1 MTARLRV
8 EASLRTLKSTK
19 VPGLRIISGYP
30 IGTRRD
36 LGPFLLSNS
45 PRFATL
51 GRGERTMNVSLTP
64 ELEALV
70 RRQVETGQY
79 SGPDQVLREALQ
91 LLEERDRQ
99 RRLRAALAVGD
110 EQYARG
116 EVVPWTPELMD
127 QLKQQVEEMAR
138 QGKQP
143 NPDVCP

>member
-1 MTARLRV
+1 
-8 EASLRTLKSTK
+8 
-19 VPGLRIISGYP
+19 
-30 IGTRRD
+30 
-36 LGPFLLSNS
+36 
-45 PRFATL
+45 
-51 GRGERTMNVSLTP
+51 MNVSLTP

-79 SGPDQVLREALQ
+79 TGPDQVLREALQ

-99 RRLRAALAVGD
+99 RRLKAALAVGD

-127 QLKQQVEEMAR
+127 QLKQQAEEMAR
-138 QGKQP
+138 QGKQS

>member
-1 MTARLRV
+1 
-8 EASLRTLKSTK
+8 
-19 VPGLRIISGYP
+19 
-30 IGTRRD
+30 
-36 LGPFLLSNS
+36 
-45 PRFATL
+45 
-51 GRGERTMNVSLTP
+51 MNLSLTP

-70 RRQVETGQY
+70 RRQIEAGQY
-79 SGPDQVLREALQ
+79 TSPDQVVREALQ

-99 RRLRAALAVGD
+99 RRLKAALAVGD

-127 QLKQQVEEMAR
+127 QLKQQAEEMAR